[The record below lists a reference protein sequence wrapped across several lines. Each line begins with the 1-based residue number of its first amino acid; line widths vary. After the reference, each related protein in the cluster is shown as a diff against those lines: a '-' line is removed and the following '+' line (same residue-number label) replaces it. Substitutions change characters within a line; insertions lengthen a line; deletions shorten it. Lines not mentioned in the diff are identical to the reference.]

1 MSPVPFASE
10 EIEPLAGKIISV
22 ASSHYLGLKE
32 YERIH
37 GVKSDRADMHDALL
51 AMWKAVQGLE
61 KIASAL
67 RVGRDSSDH
76 SGVHF
81 NMAASNWVSKVT
93 LIVMTELGINPISE
107 WK

>member
-1 MSPVPFASE
+1 MKA
-10 EIEPLAGKIISV
+10 
-22 ASSHYLGLKE
+22 
-32 YERIH
+32 
-37 GVKSDRADMHDALL
+37 DRADMHDALF
-51 AMWKAVQGLE
+51 AMWQAVQGLE
-61 KIASAL
+61 KIANAL
-67 RVGRDSSDH
+67 RNGRGCSDH